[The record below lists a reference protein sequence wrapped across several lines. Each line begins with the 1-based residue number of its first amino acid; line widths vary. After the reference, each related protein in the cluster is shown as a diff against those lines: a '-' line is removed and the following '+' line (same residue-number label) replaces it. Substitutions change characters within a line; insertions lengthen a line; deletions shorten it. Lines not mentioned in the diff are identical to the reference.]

1 MVLLYSAYSEIII
14 TVKKYRIV
22 HWFQSW
28 MEKKNYNLV
37 YIVLFLLYVSNIYL
51 LIILFYFQWLGDD
64 KLRRILEGKLVMI
77 HLVCKK
83 ATNGSNA
90 SISSF
95 TGATSAKDMSTPK
108 RQIFRPCVA
117 LRIAGS
123 PGKIYT
129 KHI

>member
-1 MVLLYSAYSEIII
+1 MSINNV
-14 TVKKYRIV
+14 
-22 HWFQSW
+22 
-28 MEKKNYNLV
+28 
-37 YIVLFLLYVSNIYL
+37 
-51 LIILFYFQWLGDD
+51 FYFQWLGDD

-95 TGATSAKDMSTPK
+95 TGATSAKDTSTPK

-129 KHI
+129 KHIKLLVSQFKKCCLKCISVYIFKSYFQKT

>member
-1 MVLLYSAYSEIII
+1 M
-14 TVKKYRIV
+14 
-22 HWFQSW
+22 
-28 MEKKNYNLV
+28 
-37 YIVLFLLYVSNIYL
+37 LFLSYVSNICV
-51 LIILFYFQWLGDD
+51 LIFLFFYFQWLGDD

-95 TGATSAKDMSTPK
+95 TGATSAKDTSTPK

-123 PGKIYT
+123 PGKTYY
-129 KHI
+129 KHIKLAVSQFKKCCLKCTICIPSNNTAYVNQ

>member
-1 MVLLYSAYSEIII
+1 M
-14 TVKKYRIV
+14 
-22 HWFQSW
+22 
-28 MEKKNYNLV
+28 
-37 YIVLFLLYVSNIYL
+37 FLSYVSNICV
-51 LIILFYFQWLGDD
+51 LIFLFFYFQWLGDD

-95 TGATSAKDMSTPK
+95 TGATSAKDTSTPK

-123 PGKIYT
+123 PGKYT
-129 KHI
+129 QNILNSL

>member
-1 MVLLYSAYSEIII
+1 
-14 TVKKYRIV
+14 
-22 HWFQSW
+22 
-28 MEKKNYNLV
+28 MENKNYNLV
-37 YIVLFLLYVSNIYL
+37 YIVLLYVSNICL
-51 LIILFYFQWLGDD
+51 LIYFFHFQWLGDD

-95 TGATSAKDMSTPK
+95 TGATSAKDTSTPK

-129 KHI
+129 KYIQPVARQFKKCCLKFRRFTSLMY